1 MRARILIVDDDP
13 DIVLAL
19 ENRVTWMG
27 HEPVTASDGKA
38 ALRIIQTEQ
47 PDLVLLDIQLPVFS
61 GLEILQQIHDSIGKH
76 AAPDAGGALM
86 PPIVM
91 LTAFGTI
98 ELAVKAMQ
106 LGAIDFITK
115 PFTGDHISVVINKAL
130 EAIALRRQVGV
141 LKQELDA
148 RYGGMVGTN
157 AKFTA
162 QLALAKQAAVSNVT
176 VLILGET
183 GTGKEVVARAI
194 HGWSPRRDKPFVAV
208 NCAAIPKDLLE
219 NELFGHEKGAFTG
232 AVKREAGKIEIA
244 EGGTVFL
251 DEIGDMSLSLQSHL
265 LRVLQDQTF
274 YRVGGTQ
281 SVHTDVRFLAATNKD
296 LKQAIHQGS
305 FREDLFYRLAVITV
319 TLPPLR
325 DRIDDIPALAEYVL
339 GRAGKFGL
347 SKHCT
352 LSEAAGRTLSQYR
365 WPGNIR
371 ELENV
376 LTRAYI
382 LTPGKTIEPEHLCLS
397 DVAGAGLASG
407 AGGSA
412 PGQAEASQH
421 RTGDATGY
429 HAMME
434 AYSRWVLEDALKKN
448 DWNQTR
454 AAEAL
459 GLQRTYFTK
468 LLRQKQIPGRQP
480 KPVPPSS
487 SPGPSAE
494 H

>member
-1 MRARILIVDDDP
+1 MRARILIVDDQP
-13 DIVLAL
+13 DIVMPL

-27 HEPVTASDGKA
+27 HEPLTATDGKE
-38 ALRIIQTEQ
+38 ALRLINQEQ
-47 PDLVLLDIQLPVFS
+47 PDVVLLDINLPIFS
-61 GLEILQQIHDSIGKH
+61 GMEVLEQINKTAQAASSGDATS
-76 AAPDAGGALM
+76 AAPG
-86 PPIVM
+86 PSVIM

-106 LGAIDFITK
+106 LGAVDFITK
-115 PFTGDHISVVINKAL
+115 PFTGDHITVVINKAL
-130 EAIALRRQVGV
+130 DAIALRRQVGA
-141 LKQELDA
+141 LKQELDD
-148 RYGGMVGTN
+148 RYGGMVGSN
-157 AKFTA
+157 DKFKA
-162 QLALAKQAAVSNVT
+162 QLALAKQAAASNVT

-194 HGWSPRRDKPFVAV
+194 HGWSPRKDKPFVAV

-296 LKQAIHQGS
+296 LKQAIRQGT
-305 FREDLFYRLAVITV
+305 FREDLFYRLEVISV

-325 DRIDDIPALAEYVL
+325 ERIDDIPALASHFL
-339 GRAGKFGL
+339 GKAGKFGL
-347 SKHCT
+347 NKHCEM
-352 LSEAAGRTLSQYR
+352 SNAALRTLAQYR

-382 LTPGKTIEPEHLCLS
+382 LTPGKTIEPEHLFLS
-397 DVAGAGLASG
+397 GTVSADGHVPGAGA
-407 AGGSA
+407 A
-412 PGQAEASQH
+412 PGLMGPDHAGADH
-421 RTGDATGY
+421 GY

-480 KPVPPSS
+480 KPPAPSS
-487 SPGPSAE
+487 AEPG
-494 H
+494 

>member
-19 ENRVTWMG
+19 ENRITWMG
-27 HEPVTASDGKA
+27 HEPLTAADGNQ
-38 ALRIIQTEQ
+38 ALRIIQGDQ
-47 PDLVLLDIQLPVFS
+47 PDLVLLDIQLPGGPS
-61 GLEILQQIHDSIGKH
+61 GLEILQQIHDTVGKQ
-76 AAPDAGGALM
+76 ASSDKETASL
-86 PPIVM
+86 PPVVM

-98 ELAVKAMQ
+98 ERAVKAMQ
-106 LGAIDFITK
+106 LGAVDFITK
-115 PFTGDHISVVINKAL
+115 PFTGDHITVVINKAL
-130 EAIALRRQVGV
+130 ESIALRRQVGV
-141 LKQELDA
+141 LKKELDD
-148 RYGGMVGTN
+148 RYGGMVGN
-157 AKFTA
+157 NPKFQG
-162 QLALAKQAAVSNVT
+162 QLALAKQAAASTVT
-176 VLILGET
+176 ILILGET

-194 HGWSPRRDKPFVAV
+194 HGWSPRKNKPFVAV

-251 DEIGDMSLSLQSHL
+251 DEIGDMSLSMQSHL

-296 LKQAIHQGS
+296 LKQAIRQGT
-305 FREDLFYRLAVITV
+305 FREDLFFRLEVISV

-325 DRIDDIPALAEYVL
+325 ERIDDIPALAAYFL

-347 SKHCT
+347 SKQCT
-352 LSEAAGRTLSQYR
+352 MSEAALRTLSHYR

-382 LTPGKTIEPEHLCLS
+382 LTPGKTIEPEHLFLS
-397 DVAGAGLASG
+397 ERGPGPSG
-407 AGGSA
+407 DGGFGSREAMEPLPGGS
-412 PGQAEASQH
+412 G
-421 RTGDATGY
+421 GY
-429 HAMME
+429 HEMME

-480 KPVPPSS
+480 KPQAPS
-487 SPGPSAE
+487 PTAGAADL
-494 H
+494 

>member
-1 MRARILIVDDDP
+1 MRAKILIIDDDP

-27 HEPVTASDGKA
+27 HEPVTAGNGKDG
-38 ALRIIQTEQ
+38 LRLLQQEQ
-47 PDLVLLDIQLPVFS
+47 PDLVLLDIQLPGLS
-61 GLEILQQIHDSIGKH
+61 GLDVLQHLAGLARHEDAPSRWLSGSI
-76 AAPDAGGALM
+76 M
-86 PPIVM
+86 PPVIM

-106 LGAIDFITK
+106 LGAADFVTK
-115 PFTGDHISVVINKAL
+115 PFTGDHISVVINKTLAAL
-130 EAIALRRQVGV
+130 SLRRQV
-141 LKQELDA
+141 DA
-148 RYGGMVGTN
+148 LQREVADRYGPIVGDN
-157 AKFTA
+157 KKLLE
-162 QLALAKQAAVSNVT
+162 QLGLARQAAASTVT
-176 VLILGET
+176 VLVLGET

-194 HGWSPRRDKPFVAV
+194 HGWSPRKDKPFVAV

-281 SVHTDVRFLAATNKD
+281 PVHTDVRFLAATNKD
-296 LKQAIHQGS
+296 LKQAIKQGA
-305 FREDLFYRLAVITV
+305 FREDLYYRLEVISI

-325 DRIDDIPALAEYVL
+325 ERMDDVPALARHFL
-339 GRAGKFGL
+339 GQSAKFGIAGKP
-347 SKHCT
+347 T
-352 LSEAAGRTLSQYR
+352 LSEAALGVLTRYH

-376 LTRAYI
+376 LTRAVI
-382 LTPGKTIEPEHLCLS
+382 LSAGGVIEPHHLHLS
-397 DVAGAGLASG
+397 SSASP
-407 AGGSA
+407 AQE
-412 PGQAEASQH
+412 PDHTEEP
-421 RTGDATGY
+421 RFY
-429 HAMME
+429 HEKME
-434 AYSRWVLEDALKKN
+434 AYSRKVLLEALHRN

-454 AAEAL
+454 AAEDL

-468 LLRQKQIPGRQP
+468 MLRQKNISGRPPRPG
-480 KPVPPSS
+480 SS
-487 SPGPSAE
+487 DSWTNS
-494 H
+494 

>member
-13 DIVLAL
+13 DILLGL

-27 HEPVTASDGKA
+27 HEPLTADNGKDG
-38 ALRIIQTEQ
+38 LRLIQQEE
-47 PDLVLLDIQLPVFS
+47 PDLVLLDIQLPGLS
-61 GLEILQQIHDSIGKH
+61 GLEVLQQVKELTDRDHSAND
-76 AAPDAGGALM
+76 APHLGFGPTT

-98 ELAVKAMQ
+98 ERAVQAMQ
-106 LGAIDFITK
+106 LGAIDFVTK
-115 PFTGDHISVVINKAL
+115 PFTGDHITVVINKAL
-130 EAIALRRQVGV
+130 ALIALRRRVGA
-141 LKQELDA
+141 LQQEVDD
-148 RYGGMVGTN
+148 RYGPVVGN
-157 AKFTA
+157 NVKFVS
-162 QLALAKQAAVSNVT
+162 QLNLARQAAASSVT

-183 GTGKEVVARAI
+183 GTGKEVVARSI
-194 HGWSPRRDKPFVAV
+194 HHWSPRKSKPFVAV

-251 DEIGDMSLSLQSHL
+251 DEIGDMSLQLQSHL

-274 YRVGGTQ
+274 YRVGGTT
-281 SVHTDVRFLAATNKD
+281 SVHSDVRFIAATNKD
-296 LKQAIHQGS
+296 LKQAIRQGA
-305 FREDLFYRLAVITV
+305 FREDLYYRLEVISV

-325 DRIDDIPALAEYVL
+325 ERMEDVPALADYFL
-339 GRAGKFGL
+339 SRAGKLGL
-347 SKHCT
+347 QKRCT
-352 LSEAAGRTLSQYR
+352 LSEPAVRLLTQYR

-382 LTPGKTIEPEHLCLS
+382 LCPGNVIEPEHLHLS
-397 DVAGAGLASG
+397 SEQT
-407 AGGSA
+407 A
-412 PGQAEASQH
+412 PFQEAVPPTSSRLYH
-421 RTGDATGY
+421 ERT
-429 HAMME
+429 E
-434 AYSRWVLEDALKKN
+434 AYSRWILEDALKRN

-454 AAEAL
+454 AAEEL

-468 LLRQKQIPGRQP
+468 LLRQKQIPGRPP
-480 KPVPPSS
+480 KTPPA
-487 SPGPSAE
+487 SPPEQDAD
-494 H
+494 HR

>member
-27 HEPVTASDGKA
+27 HEPLTAASGKDG
-38 ALRIIQTEQ
+38 LRLLQQEQ
-47 PDLVLLDIQLPVFS
+47 PDLVLLDIQLPGLS
-61 GLEILQQIHDSIGKH
+61 GLEVLQHLSGLARQD
-76 AAPDAGGALM
+76 DASARWGAGAIM
-86 PPIVM
+86 PPVIM

-106 LGAIDFITK
+106 LGAADFVTK
-115 PFTGDHISVVINKAL
+115 PFTGDHISVVINKTLAAL
-130 EAIALRRQVGV
+130 ALRRQVDV
-141 LKQELDA
+141 LQKEVAD
-148 RYGGMVGTN
+148 RYGPIVGDN
-157 AKFTA
+157 PILLER
-162 QLALAKQAAVSNVT
+162 LAVARQAAASTVT
-176 VLILGET
+176 VLVLGET

-194 HGWSPRRDKPFVAV
+194 HGWSPRKAKPFVAV

-265 LRVLQDQTF
+265 LRLLQDQTF

-281 SVHTDVRFLAATNKD
+281 PVHTDVRFIAATNKD
-296 LKQAIHQGS
+296 LKQAIKQGL
-305 FREDLFYRLAVITV
+305 FREDLYYRLEVISI

-325 DRIDDIPALAEYVL
+325 ERMDDVPALARHFL
-339 GRAGKFGL
+339 GQSAKFGIAGTPSL
-347 SKHCT
+347 SD
-352 LSEAAGRTLSQYR
+352 AALDVLTHYR

-376 LTRAYI
+376 LTRAVI
-382 LTPGKTIEPEHLCLS
+382 LSAGGTIEPRHLHLS
-397 DVAGAGLASG
+397 HA
-407 AGGSA
+407 GSA
-412 PGQAEASQH
+412 PPEPDPGLEP
-421 RTGDATGY
+421 RLY
-429 HAMME
+429 HEKME
-434 AYSRWVLEDALKKN
+434 AYSRKVLEDALQRN
-448 DWNQTR
+448 DWNQTK
-454 AAEAL
+454 AAEDL

-468 LLRQKQIPGRQP
+468 MLRQKNISGRPP
-480 KPVPPSS
+480 KPF
-487 SPGPSAE
+487 
-494 H
+494 

>member
-1 MRARILIVDDDP
+1 MRARILVVDDDP

-27 HEPVTASDGKA
+27 HEPITAADGKE
-38 ALRIIQTEQ
+38 ALRIIQNEQ
-47 PDLVLLDIQLPVFS
+47 PDLVLLDIQLPGYS
-61 GLEILQQIHDSIGKH
+61 GLEILQQLHDSSRRQTPAN
-76 AAPDAGGALM
+76 AAGPSF
-86 PPIVM
+86 PPVVM

-98 ELAVKAMQ
+98 ERAVSAMQ
-106 LGAIDFITK
+106 LGAVDFITK
-115 PFTGDHISVVINKAL
+115 PFTGDHITVVINKAL
-130 EAIALRRQVGV
+130 EMLALRRQVGV
-141 LKQELDA
+141 LKQELDD
-148 RYGGMVGTN
+148 RYGGIVGTN

-162 QLALAKQAAVSNVT
+162 QLALAKQAAASTVT

-183 GTGKEVVARAI
+183 GTGKEVVARAV
-194 HGWSPRRDKPFVAV
+194 HGWSPRKDKPFVAV

-251 DEIGDMSLSLQSHL
+251 DEIGDMSLTMQSHL

-281 SVHTDVRFLAATNKD
+281 SVHTDVRFVAATNKN
-296 LKQAIHQGS
+296 LKQAIRQGS
-305 FREDLFYRLAVITV
+305 FREDLYFRLEVISV

-325 DRIDDIPALAEYVL
+325 DRSDDIPALANYFL

-347 SKHCT
+347 NKQCA
-352 LSEAAGRTLSQYR
+352 LSDAALRTLSHYR

-382 LTPGKTIEPEHLCLS
+382 LTPGKTIEPEHLFLS
-397 DVAGAGLASG
+397 DAGSGPTSASG
-407 AGGSA
+407 S
-412 PGQAEASQH
+412 GQAEPTDPRS
-421 RTGDATGY
+421 GSGGY

-434 AYSRWVLEDALKKN
+434 SYSRWVLEDALKKS

-480 KPVPPSS
+480 KPASPSS
-487 SPGPSAE
+487 SRDQDPE
-494 H
+494 Q

>member
-19 ENRVTWMG
+19 ENRITWMG
-27 HEPVTASDGKA
+27 HEPLTAADGKE

-47 PDLVLLDIQLPVFS
+47 PDLVLLDIQLPVHS
-61 GLEILQQIHDSIGKH
+61 GLEILQQLHDSMGKQG
-76 AAPDAGGALM
+76 ATDVAGSSM

-115 PFTGDHISVVINKAL
+115 PFTGDHITVVINKAL
-130 EAIALRRQVGV
+130 ETLALRRQVGV
-141 LKQELDA
+141 LKQELDD
-148 RYGGMVGTN
+148 RYGPIVGDN
-157 AKFTA
+157 EKFKA
-162 QLALAKQAAVSNVT
+162 QLSLAKQAAASNVT
-176 VLILGET
+176 VLVLGET

-194 HGWSPRRDKPFVAV
+194 HGWSPRKDKPFVAV

-281 SVHTDVRFLAATNKD
+281 SVHTDVRVLAATNKD
-296 LKQAIHQGS
+296 LKQAIRQGT
-305 FREDLFYRLAVITV
+305 FREDLFYRLAVISL

-325 DRIDDIPALAEYVL
+325 DRVDDIPALAHYFL

-347 SKHCT
+347 SKQCT
-352 LSEAAGRTLSQYR
+352 VSEAALRTLARYR

-382 LTPGKTIEPEHLCLS
+382 LTPGKTIEPEHLFLS
-397 DVAGAGLASG
+397 EAAGAGEPGPAQSLEHRPG
-407 AGGSA
+407 AGG
-412 PGQAEASQH
+412 
-421 RTGDATGY
+421 GY
-429 HAMME
+429 HELME

-480 KPVPPSS
+480 KSVPPSS
-487 SPGPSAE
+487 PSDPDADQ
-494 H
+494 

>member
-1 MRARILIVDDDP
+1 MPARILVVDDDP

-19 ENRVTWMG
+19 ENRITWMG
-27 HEPVTASDGKA
+27 HEPVTAGDGKE

-61 GLEILQQIHDSIGKH
+61 GIEILQQLQDSSRKS
-76 AAPDAGGALM
+76 APSDSGPGM
-86 PPIVM
+86 PPMVM

-115 PFTGDHISVVINKAL
+115 PFTGDHITVVINKAL
-130 EAIALRRQVGV
+130 DAIALRRQVGV
-141 LKQELDA
+141 LKQELDD
-148 RYGGMVGTN
+148 RYGPIVGN
-157 AKFTA
+157 NVKFTA
-162 QLALAKQAAVSNVT
+162 QLALAKQAASSNVT

-194 HGWSPRRDKPFVAV
+194 HGWSPRKDKPFVAV

-281 SVHTDVRFLAATNKD
+281 SVHTNVRFLAATNKD
-296 LKQAIHQGS
+296 LKQAIRQGA
-305 FREDLFYRLAVITV
+305 FREDLFYRLEVISV

-325 DRIDDIPALAEYVL
+325 ERIDDIPALTRCFL
-339 GRAGKFGL
+339 GRTARFGL
-347 SKHCT
+347 SKQCT
-352 LSEAAGRTLSQYR
+352 MTEAALRALAQYR

-382 LTPGKTIEPEHLCLS
+382 LTPGKSIEPEHLCLS
-397 DVAGAGLASG
+397 EPLATTPVPSESMPHG
-407 AGGSA
+407 TTGGN
-412 PGQAEASQH
+412 
-421 RTGDATGY
+421 GY
-429 HAMME
+429 HELME
-434 AYSRWVLEDALKKN
+434 AYSRWVLEEALKKN

-459 GLQRTYFTK
+459 ALQRTYFTK

-480 KPVPPSS
+480 KAAPPSS
-487 SPGPSAE
+487 SSEPMPES
-494 H
+494 

>member
-1 MRARILIVDDDP
+1 MRARILIVDDQP
-13 DIVLAL
+13 DIVLGL

-27 HEPVTASDGKA
+27 HEPLTASDGKE
-38 ALRIIQTEQ
+38 ALRLIQQEQ
-47 PDLVLLDIQLPVFS
+47 PDLVLLDIQLPTMS
-61 GLEILQQIHDSIGKH
+61 GIDVLERLND
-76 AAPDAGGALM
+76 AARTDASAGAASRM
-86 PPIVM
+86 TTPSVIM

-106 LGAIDFITK
+106 LGAVDFITK
-115 PFTGDHISVVINKAL
+115 PYTGDHITVVINKAL
-130 EAIALRRQVGV
+130 DAISLRRQVTV
-141 LKQELDA
+141 LQQELDN
-148 RYGGMVGTN
+148 RYGPIIGENT
-157 AKFTA
+157 KFTS
-162 QLALAKQAAVSNVT
+162 QLALAKQAAASNVT
-176 VLILGET
+176 ILILGET

-274 YRVGGTQ
+274 YRVGGTH

-296 LKQAIHQGS
+296 LKQAIRQGT
-305 FREDLFYRLAVITV
+305 FREDLYFRLAVISL

-325 DRIDDIPALAEYVL
+325 ERTDDIPALANYFISRPGKL
-339 GRAGKFGL
+339 GLNKRCSL
-347 SKHCT
+347 STNAIRKLT
-352 LSEAAGRTLSQYR
+352 NYG

-382 LTPGKTIEPEHLCLS
+382 LTPGTTIEPEDVCLS
-397 DVAGAGLASG
+397 ESPGAATATSH
-407 AGGSA
+407 
-412 PGQAEASQH
+412 QAQH
-421 RTGDATGY
+421 PPSSTKGY
-429 HAMME
+429 HELME
-434 AYSRWVLEDALKKN
+434 TYSRWVLEEALKRN

-454 AAEAL
+454 AAEEL
-459 GLQRTYFTK
+459 SLQRTYFTK
-468 LLRQKQIPGRQP
+468 LIRQKQIPGRPP
-480 KPVPPSS
+480 KPGSGVPEGNGTHEP
-487 SPGPSAE
+487 
-494 H
+494 

>member
-27 HEPVTASDGKA
+27 HEPLTADNGKDG
-38 ALRIIQTEQ
+38 LLLIQQEQ
-47 PDLVLLDIQLPVFS
+47 PDVVLLDIQLPAFS
-61 GLEILQQIHDSIGKH
+61 GLEVLQHMH
-76 AAPDAGGALM
+76 ALARKDESPSRWLTGSLM
-86 PPIVM
+86 PPVIM

-106 LGAIDFITK
+106 LGAADFVTK
-115 PFTGDHISVVINKAL
+115 PFTGDHITVVVNKAL
-130 EAIALRRQVGV
+130 DALALRRHVDV
-141 LKQELDA
+141 LQKEVDE
-148 RYGGMVGTN
+148 RYGPIVGEN
-157 AKFTA
+157 AKLAA
-162 QLALAKQAAVSNVT
+162 QLSLARQAAASTVT
-176 VLILGET
+176 VLIMGET

-194 HGWSPRRDKPFVAV
+194 HGWSPRKSKPFVAV

-265 LRVLQDQTF
+265 LRLLQDQTF
-274 YRVGGTQ
+274 YRIGGTQ

-296 LKQAIHQGS
+296 LKQAIRHGQ
-305 FREDLFYRLAVITV
+305 FREDLYYRLEVISL

-325 DRIDDIPALAEYVL
+325 ERMDDLPALARHFLAQSAKLGFPKTPSLSDAALAVL
-339 GRAGKFGL
+339 TRY
-347 SKHCT
+347 H
-352 LSEAAGRTLSQYR
+352 

-376 LTRAYI
+376 LTRAVI
-382 LTPGKTIEPEHLCLS
+382 LSSGNTIEPEHLHLS
-397 DVAGAGLASG
+397 GSGASSFPECDAASG
-407 AGGSA
+407 L
-412 PGQAEASQH
+412 
-421 RTGDATGY
+421 RLY
-429 HAMME
+429 HEKME
-434 AYSRWVLEDALKKN
+434 AYSRRILEEALQQN

-454 AAEAL
+454 AAEEL

-468 LLRQKQIPGRQP
+468 MLRQKQISGRPP
-480 KPVPPSS
+480 KSS
-487 SPGPSAE
+487 SSTDFTSPS
-494 H
+494 

>member
-27 HEPVTASDGKA
+27 HEPLTAADGKE
-38 ALRIIQTEQ
+38 ALRLIQTEQ
-47 PDLVLLDIQLPVFS
+47 PDLVLLDIQLPVCS
-61 GLEILQQIHDSIGKH
+61 GIDILQQIHDSAGKESPMH
-76 AAPDAGGALM
+76 AAPPSM

-115 PFTGDHISVVINKAL
+115 PFTGDHITVVINKAL
-130 EAIALRRQVGV
+130 DTLALRRQVGV
-141 LKQELDA
+141 LKQELDD
-148 RYGGMVGTN
+148 RYGPIVGEN
-157 AKFTA
+157 SKFKA
-162 QLALAKQAAVSNVT
+162 QLALAKQAAASNVT

-194 HGWSPRRDKPFVAV
+194 HGWSPRKDKPFVAV

-281 SVHTDVRFLAATNKD
+281 SVHTDVRFVAATNKD
-296 LKQAIHQGS
+296 LKQAIRQGT
-305 FREDLFYRLAVITV
+305 FREDLFYRLEVIAV

-325 DRIDDIPALAEYVL
+325 ERIDDIPALAKYFL

-347 SKHCT
+347 SKQCT
-352 LSEAAGRTLSQYR
+352 MSDAALRTLAHYR

-382 LTPGKTIEPEHLCLS
+382 LTPGKTIEPEHLFLS
-397 DVAGAGLASG
+397 DTAGAG
-407 AGGSA
+407 A
-412 PGQAEASQH
+412 PGPTPSTEH
-421 RTGDATGY
+421 RPDAGSGY
-429 HAMME
+429 HDLME

-480 KPVPPSS
+480 KPATPNQGSD
-487 SPGPSAE
+487 
-494 H
+494 

>member
-1 MRARILIVDDDP
+1 
-13 DIVLAL
+13 
-19 ENRVTWMG
+19 MG
-27 HEPVTASDGKA
+27 HEPLTAADGKE
-38 ALRIIQTEQ
+38 ALRIIQADQ
-47 PDLVLLDIQLPVFS
+47 PDLVLLDIQLPVYS
-61 GLEILQQIHDSIGKH
+61 GIDILQQVHDACAKQASADAAGPLVPSI
-76 AAPDAGGALM
+76 
-86 PPIVM
+86 IM

-106 LGAIDFITK
+106 LGAVDFITK
-115 PFTGDHISVVINKAL
+115 PFTGDHITVVINKVL
-130 EAIALRRQVGV
+130 ETIALRRQVGV
-141 LKQELDA
+141 LKQELDD
-148 RYGGMVGTN
+148 RYGGIVGEN
-157 AKFTA
+157 AKFRA
-162 QLALAKQAAVSNVT
+162 QLALARQAAASNVT
-176 VLILGET
+176 VLVLGET

-194 HGWSPRRDKPFVAV
+194 HGWSPRKDKPFVAV

-281 SVHTDVRFLAATNKD
+281 AVHTDVRFLAATNKD
-296 LKQAIHQGS
+296 LKQAIHQGT
-305 FREDLFYRLAVITV
+305 FRQDLFYRLEVISV

-325 DRIDDIPALAEYVL
+325 ERADDIPALARYFLE
-339 GRAGKFGL
+339 RAGKFGL
-347 SKHCT
+347 SKQCT
-352 LSEAAGRTLSQYR
+352 LSDAALRTLAQYR

-382 LTPGKTIEPEHLCLS
+382 LSPGKTIEPEHLFLS
-397 DVAGAGLASG
+397 EVGAVGGPAPIQPMEHRAAAGN
-407 AGGSA
+407 
-412 PGQAEASQH
+412 
-421 RTGDATGY
+421 GY
-429 HAMME
+429 HEMME

-480 KPVPPSS
+480 KPAS
-487 SPGPSAE
+487 PSAPSE
-494 H
+494 PELDH

>member
-27 HEPVTASDGKA
+27 HEPLIARDGKE
-38 ALRIIQTEQ
+38 ALRLIQQEQ
-47 PDLVLLDIQLPVFS
+47 PDVVLLDIMLPVFS
-61 GLEILQQIHDSIGKH
+61 GMEVLQQLNDAVRTDSST
-76 AAPDAGGALM
+76 DATTIQLSHSV
-86 PPIVM
+86 IM

-106 LGAIDFITK
+106 LGAVDFITK
-115 PFTGDHISVVINKAL
+115 PFTGDHIMVVINKAL
-130 EAIALRRQVGV
+130 AAISLRRQVSV
-141 LKQELDA
+141 LQQEVDN
-148 RYGGMVGTN
+148 RYGPIIGES
-157 AKFTA
+157 AKFKS
-162 QLALAKQAAVSNVT
+162 QLAMAKQAATSNVT
-176 VLILGET
+176 ILILGET
-183 GTGKEVVARAI
+183 GTGKEVMARAI

-296 LKQAIHQGS
+296 LKQAMHQGS
-305 FREDLFYRLAVITV
+305 FREDLYYRLQVISV

-325 DRIDDIPALAEYVL
+325 ERADDIPALANHFISRPGKL
-339 GRAGKFGL
+339 GLNKRCSL
-347 SKHCT
+347 SVNAIRKLT
-352 LSEAAGRTLSQYR
+352 DYS

-376 LTRAYI
+376 LTRAFI
-382 LTPGKTIEPEHLCLS
+382 LTPGTSIEPEHLFLAES
-397 DVAGAGLASG
+397 PGVAATSTT
-407 AGGSA
+407 
-412 PGQAEASQH
+412 QAIQPLPSS
-421 RTGDATGY
+421 TKGY
-429 HAMME
+429 HELMDI
-434 AYSRWVLEDALKKN
+434 YSRWVLEEALKRN

-454 AAEAL
+454 AAEEL

-468 LLRQKQIPGRQP
+468 LIRQKQIPGRPP
-480 KPVPPSS
+480 KPTHE
-487 SPGPSAE
+487 A
-494 H
+494 

>member
-13 DIVLAL
+13 DIVMAL

-27 HEPVTASDGKA
+27 HEPLTASDGKD
-38 ALRIIQTEQ
+38 ALRMIQQEQ
-47 PDLVLLDIQLPVFS
+47 PDLVLLDIQLPTFS
-61 GLEILQQIHDSIGKH
+61 GLEILQQIHDSAPKDAPVD
-76 AAPDAGGALM
+76 AAVG

-98 ELAVKAMQ
+98 EHAVKAMQ
-106 LGAIDFITK
+106 LGAVDFITK

-130 EAIALRRQVGV
+130 ATISLRRQVSV
-141 LKQELDA
+141 LQQELGD
-148 RYGGMVGTN
+148 RYGAIIGEN
-157 AKFTA
+157 PKFSA
-162 QLALAKQAAVSNVT
+162 QLALAKQAAASNVT
-176 VLILGET
+176 ILVLGET

-232 AVKREAGKIEIA
+232 AIKREPGKIEIA

-274 YRVGGTQ
+274 YRVGGTH
-281 SVHTDVRFLAATNKD
+281 SVHTDVRFVAATNKD
-296 LKQAIHQGS
+296 LKHAIRQGT
-305 FREDLFYRLAVITV
+305 FREDLYYRLGVISI

-325 DRIDDIPALAEYVL
+325 ERLDDIPALANYFHT
-339 GRAGKFGL
+339 RTGKFGL
-347 SKHCT
+347 NKRCS
-352 LSEAAGRTLSQYR
+352 LSENAIQTLTNYG

-382 LTPGKTIEPEHLCLS
+382 LSTGQIEPEHLCLS
-397 DVAGAGLASG
+397 EAIHTTSSVEAPQLPP
-407 AGGSA
+407 GS
-412 PGQAEASQH
+412 EK
-421 RTGDATGY
+421 GY
-429 HAMME
+429 HDLME
-434 AYSRWVLEDALKKN
+434 AYSRWVLEDALKRN

-468 LLRQKQIPGRQP
+468 LLRQKQIPGRPP
-480 KPVPPSS
+480 KSSGDIADTPPSI
-487 SPGPSAE
+487 P
-494 H
+494 

>member
-27 HEPVTASDGKA
+27 HEPLIARDGKD
-38 ALRIIQTEQ
+38 ALRLIQNEQ

-61 GLEILQQIHDSIGKH
+61 GIEVLQQLSD
-76 AAPDAGGALM
+76 AARTETSTAATSVHLSPSV
-86 PPIVM
+86 IM

-106 LGAIDFITK
+106 LGAVDFITK
-115 PFTGDHISVVINKAL
+115 PFTGDHITVVINKAL
-130 EAIALRRQVGV
+130 ATISLRRQVSV
-141 LKQELDA
+141 LQQEVEN
-148 RYGGMVGTN
+148 RYGPIIGDN
-157 AKFTA
+157 AKFKA
-162 QLALAKQAAVSNVT
+162 QLAMAKQAAASNVT
-176 VLILGET
+176 ILILGET
-183 GTGKEVVARAI
+183 GTGKEVMARAI

-296 LKQAIHQGS
+296 LRQAIRQGS
-305 FREDLFYRLAVITV
+305 FREDLYYRLQVISV

-325 DRIDDIPALAEYVL
+325 ERADDIPALANYFISRPGKL
-339 GRAGKFGL
+339 GLNKRCSL
-347 SKHCT
+347 SSTAIRKLT
-352 LSEAAGRTLSQYR
+352 DYS

-382 LTPGKTIEPEHLCLS
+382 LTPGTTIEPEHLFLAES
-397 DVAGAGLASG
+397 PGAA
-407 AGGSA
+407 
-412 PGQAEASQH
+412 
-421 RTGDATGY
+421 ATTTAYAIQPPPSSTKGY
-429 HAMME
+429 HELME
-434 AYSRWVLEDALKKN
+434 TYSRWVLEEALKRN
-448 DWNQTR
+448 EWNQTR
-454 AAEAL
+454 AAEEL

-468 LLRQKQIPGRQP
+468 LIRQKQIPGRPP
-480 KPVPPSS
+480 KS
-487 SPGPSAE
+487 GTHSAE
-494 H
+494 ANDKAET

>member
-27 HEPVTASDGKA
+27 HEPITASDGKD
-38 ALRIIQTEQ
+38 ALRLIQQEQ
-47 PDLVLLDIQLPVFS
+47 PELVLLDIQLPTFS
-61 GLEILQQIHDSIGKH
+61 GIEVLQQISDASRTDAYSGP
-76 AAPDAGGALM
+76 ASAP
-86 PPIVM
+86 PSPSFIM

-106 LGAIDFITK
+106 LGAVDFITK
-115 PFTGDHISVVINKAL
+115 PFTGDHITVVINKAL
-130 EAIALRRQVGV
+130 AAIALRRQVSV
-141 LKQELDA
+141 LQQELHE
-148 RYGGMVGTN
+148 RYGPIIGDN
-157 AKFTA
+157 KKFTA
-162 QLALAKQAAVSNVT
+162 QLALAKQASASNVT
-176 VLILGET
+176 ILILGET
-183 GTGKEVVARAI
+183 GTGKEVVARAV

-251 DEIGDMSLSLQSHL
+251 DEIGDMSLSMQSHL

-281 SVHTDVRFLAATNKD
+281 SVHTDVRFVAATNKD
-296 LKQAIHQGS
+296 LKQAIRQGA
-305 FREDLFYRLAVITV
+305 FREDLYFRLEVIAV

-325 DRIDDIPALAEYVL
+325 ERPDDIPALANHFISRPGKL
-339 GRAGKFGL
+339 GLNKRCSL
-347 SKHCT
+347 STNAIEKLT
-352 LSEAAGRTLSQYR
+352 NYA

-382 LTPGKTIEPEHLCLS
+382 LTPGTIIEPEYVCLS
-397 DVAGAGLASG
+397 ESPGGATSSTVHQAQHLS
-407 AGGSA
+407 GSA
-412 PGQAEASQH
+412 K
-421 RTGDATGY
+421 GY
-429 HAMME
+429 HELME
-434 AYSRWVLEDALKKN
+434 TYSRWVLEEALKRN

-454 AAEAL
+454 AAEEL

-468 LLRQKQIPGRQP
+468 LIRQKQIPGRHP
-480 KPVPPSS
+480 KPGSS
-487 SPGPSAE
+487 SLEANGIHE
-494 H
+494 T

>member
-1 MRARILIVDDDP
+1 MRARILIVDDDQ

-27 HEPVTASDGKA
+27 HEPVTASDGKE
-38 ALRIIQTEQ
+38 ALRLIQTEQ

-61 GLEILQQIHDSIGKH
+61 GIDILQQLHDTGKH
-76 AAPDAGGALM
+76 QAASEASGPSI

-106 LGAIDFITK
+106 LGAVDFITK
-115 PFTGDHISVVINKAL
+115 PFTGDHITVVINKAL
-130 EAIALRRQVGV
+130 ETLALRRQVGV
-141 LKQELDA
+141 LKRELND
-148 RYGGMVGTN
+148 RYGDVVGNN

-162 QLALAKQAAVSNVT
+162 QLALAKQAAAANVT

-183 GTGKEVVARAI
+183 GTGKEVVARAV
-194 HGWSPRRDKPFVAV
+194 HGWSPRKDNPFVAV

-251 DEIGDMSLSLQSHL
+251 DEIGDMSLSMQSHL

-296 LKQAIHQGS
+296 LQQAIRQGT
-305 FREDLFYRLAVITV
+305 FREDLFYRLAVISL

-325 DRIDDIPALAEYVL
+325 ERLDDIPLLAQHFL

-347 SKHCT
+347 SKQCT
-352 LSEAAGRTLSQYR
+352 LSDAALRTLARYR

-382 LTPGKTIEPEHLCLS
+382 LTPGKTIEAEHLFLS
-397 DVAGAGLASG
+397 EPAGASGLPE
-407 AGGSA
+407 AGGSG
-412 PGQAEASQH
+412 PGPTGPSHPPGTAS
-421 RTGDATGY
+421 GY

-434 AYSRWVLEDALKKN
+434 AYSRWVLEEALKKN

-454 AAEAL
+454 AAETL

-480 KPVPPSS
+480 KPAATS
-487 SPGPSAE
+487 SPTENGSD

>member
-1 MRARILIVDDDP
+1 MRARILIVDDQP

-27 HEPVTASDGKA
+27 HEPLTATDGKE
-38 ALRIIQTEQ
+38 ALRLIQQEQ
-47 PDLVLLDIQLPVFS
+47 PDLVLLDIMLPIFS
-61 GLEILQQIHDSIGKH
+61 GMEVLQQLSDSSRTGS
-76 AAPDAGGALM
+76 PAGGASVTM
-86 PPIVM
+86 GHSVIM

-98 ELAVKAMQ
+98 EMAVKAMQ
-106 LGAIDFITK
+106 LGAVDFITK
-115 PFTGDHISVVINKAL
+115 PFTGDHITVVINKAL
-130 EAIALRRQVGV
+130 ENIALRRQVGV
-141 LKQELDA
+141 LKRELDD
-148 RYGGMVGTN
+148 RYGGIVGSN
-157 AKFTA
+157 AKFMA
-162 QLALAKQAAVSNVT
+162 QLALAKQAAASNVT
-176 VLILGET
+176 MLILGET

-194 HGWSPRRDKPFVAV
+194 HGWSPRKDKPFVAV

-251 DEIGDMSLSLQSHL
+251 DEIGDMSLSMQSHL

-296 LKQAIHQGS
+296 LKQAIRQGT
-305 FREDLFYRLAVITV
+305 FREDLFFRLEVISV

-325 DRIDDIPALAEYVL
+325 ERLDDIPALAGYFL

-347 SKHCT
+347 SKQCA
-352 LSEAAGRTLSQYR
+352 LSDAALRVLSQYR

-382 LTPGKTIEPEHLCLS
+382 LTPGKTIEPEHLFL
-397 DVAGAGLASG
+397 SG
-407 AGGSA
+407 AGGE
-412 PGQAEASQH
+412 PGPGTAGPGPAEPIMPPPGGAN
-421 RTGDATGY
+421 GY
-429 HAMME
+429 HEMMK
-434 AYSRWVLEDALKKN
+434 AYSRWVLEDALKTN

-468 LLRQKQIPGRQP
+468 LLRQKQIPGKQP
-480 KPVPPSS
+480 KPAPSS
-487 SPGPSAE
+487 SSIEPNSE
-494 H
+494 Q

>member
-19 ENRVTWMG
+19 ENRITWMG
-27 HEPVTASDGKA
+27 HEPLTAADGKE
-38 ALRIIQTEQ
+38 ALRIIHNDQ
-47 PDLVLLDIQLPVFS
+47 PDLVLLDIQLPGLS
-61 GLEILQQIHDSIGKH
+61 GLEILEQMRDTLGKQASSDRE
-76 AAPDAGGALM
+76 AASL
-86 PPIVM
+86 PPVVM

-98 ELAVKAMQ
+98 ERAVKAMQ
-106 LGAIDFITK
+106 LGAVDFITK
-115 PFTGDHISVVINKAL
+115 PFTGDHITVVINKAL
-130 EAIALRRQVGV
+130 DAIALRRQVGV
-141 LKQELDA
+141 LKQELDD
-148 RYGGMVGTN
+148 RYGGMVGN
-157 AKFTA
+157 NPRFQA
-162 QLALAKQAAVSNVT
+162 QLSLAKQAAASTVT

-194 HGWSPRRDKPFVAV
+194 HGWSPRKDKPFVAV

-251 DEIGDMSLSLQSHL
+251 DEIGDMSLSMQSHL

-296 LKQAIHQGS
+296 LKQAIRQGT
-305 FREDLFYRLAVITV
+305 FREDLFYRLEVISI

-325 DRIDDIPALAEYVL
+325 ERIDDIPALAVYFL
-339 GRAGKFGL
+339 TKAGKFGL
-347 SKHCT
+347 SKQCT
-352 LSEAAGRTLSQYR
+352 MSDAALRTLSHYR

-382 LTPGKTIEPEHLCLS
+382 LTPGKTIEPEHLFLS
-397 DVAGAGLASG
+397 ESGSEPAGDGASG
-407 AGGSA
+407 AKEPIESRPGGS
-412 PGQAEASQH
+412 G
-421 RTGDATGY
+421 GY
-429 HAMME
+429 HEMME

-480 KPVPPSS
+480 KPPTPS
-487 SPGPSAE
+487 PSE
-494 H
+494 HGANH

>member
-27 HEPVTASDGKA
+27 HEPLIATDGKE
-38 ALRIIQTEQ
+38 ALRMIQQEQ

-61 GLEILQQIHDSIGKH
+61 GLEVLQQINDV
-76 AAPDAGGALM
+76 ARTDPATAPPLV
-86 PPIVM
+86 PLHPSVIM

-98 ELAVKAMQ
+98 ERAVKAMQ
-106 LGAIDFITK
+106 LGAVDFITK
-115 PFTGDHISVVINKAL
+115 PFTGDHITVVIKKEL
-130 EAIALRRQVGV
+130 DAISLRRQVSV
-141 LKQELDA
+141 LQQELDD
-148 RYGGMVGTN
+148 RYGPIIGEN
-157 AKFTA
+157 KKFRTH
-162 QLALAKQAAVSNVT
+162 LALAKQAAASNVT
-176 VLILGET
+176 ILVLGET

-194 HGWSPRRDKPFVAV
+194 HGWSPRRARPFVAV

-251 DEIGDMSLSLQSHL
+251 DEIGDMSLSMQSHL

-281 SVHTDVRFLAATNKD
+281 SVHTDVRFVAATNKD
-296 LKQAIHQGS
+296 LRKAIAQGS
-305 FREDLFYRLAVITV
+305 FREDLYYRLQVISV

-325 DRIDDIPALAEYVL
+325 ERADDIPALANYFIS
-339 GRAGKFGL
+339 RAGKFGL
-347 SKHCT
+347 NKRCS
-352 LSEAAGRTLSQYR
+352 LSANAIRILTDYG

-376 LTRAYI
+376 LTRAFI
-382 LTPGKTIEPEHLCLS
+382 LAPGTSIEPEHLFLGE
-397 DVAGAGLASG
+397 AASPTPV
-407 AGGSA
+407 S
-412 PGQAEASQH
+412 
-421 RTGDATGY
+421 TGTPSVPSTPSSTKGY
-429 HAMME
+429 HELME
-434 AYSRWVLEDALKKN
+434 AYSRWVLEEALKHN

-454 AAEAL
+454 AAEEL

-468 LLRQKQIPGRQP
+468 LIRQKQIPGRHP
-480 KPVPPSS
+480 KHSS
-487 SPGPSAE
+487 HDNESSDSP
-494 H
+494 

>member
-27 HEPVTASDGKA
+27 HESLTATNGKD
-38 ALRIIQTEQ
+38 ALRLIQSEQ

-61 GLEILQQIHDSIGKH
+61 GLEILQQMHDSMHKP
-76 AAPDAGGALM
+76 APTDPGSSM
-86 PPIVM
+86 PPTVM

-106 LGAIDFITK
+106 LGAVDFITK
-115 PFTGDHISVVINKAL
+115 PFTGDHITVVINKAL
-130 EAIALRRQVGV
+130 DAIALRRQVGV
-141 LKQELDA
+141 LKQELED
-148 RYGGMVGTN
+148 RYGPIVGSN

-162 QLALAKQAAVSNVT
+162 QLALAEQAAASNVT

-194 HGWSPRRDKPFVAV
+194 HGWSPRKQKPFVAV

-232 AVKREAGKIEIA
+232 AIKREPGKIEIA

-296 LKQAIHQGS
+296 LKQAIRQGT
-305 FREDLFYRLAVITV
+305 FREDLFYRLAVISV

-325 DRIDDIPALAEYVL
+325 DRLDDIPALAGYFL
-339 GRAGKFGL
+339 KRAVKLGL
-347 SKHCT
+347 SKQCNMSDAALHT
-352 LSEAAGRTLSQYR
+352 LAQYR

-382 LTPGKTIEPEHLCLS
+382 LSPGKTIEPEHLCLS
-397 DVAGAGLASG
+397 ESVTACD
-407 AGGSA
+407 
-412 PGQAEASQH
+412 PIEGQPVQH
-421 RTGDATGY
+421 RAIAGNGY
-429 HAMME
+429 HEMME
-434 AYSRWVLEDALKKN
+434 GYSRWVLEEALKKN

-480 KPVPPSS
+480 KPASPSS
-487 SPGPSAE
+487 PSRADVN

>member
-1 MRARILIVDDDP
+1 MRAKILIVDDDP

-27 HEPVTASDGKA
+27 HDPVTADNGKDG
-38 ALRIIQTEQ
+38 LRLIQQEQ

-61 GLEILQQIHDSIGKH
+61 GLEILQQIHDLTAKERSADELSRYGLV
-76 AAPDAGGALM
+76 PTN
-86 PPIVM
+86 PPIIM

-98 ELAVKAMQ
+98 EQAVKAMQ
-106 LGAIDFITK
+106 LGAVDFVTK
-115 PFTGDHISVVINKAL
+115 PFTGDHLTVVINKAL
-130 EAIALRRQVGV
+130 ASLSLRRQVEV
-141 LKQELDA
+141 LQQEVDD
-148 RYGGMVGTN
+148 RYGTIVGEN
-157 AKFTA
+157 AKLMA
-162 QLALAKQAAVSNVT
+162 QLNLAKHAASSTVT

-194 HGWSPRRDKPFVAV
+194 HGWSPRKSKPFVAV

-251 DEIGDMSLSLQSHL
+251 DEIGDMSLSMQSHL

-281 SVHTDVRFLAATNKD
+281 SVHTDVRFIAATNKD
-296 LKQAIHQGS
+296 LKQAIAQGV
-305 FREDLFYRLAVITV
+305 FREDLYYRLEVISLK
-319 TLPPLR
+319 LPPLR
-325 DRIDDIPALAEYVL
+325 ERMDDVPALANHVL
-339 GRAGKFGL
+339 GRSGKLGL
-347 SKHCT
+347 QKRCS
-352 LSEAAGRTLSQYR
+352 LSPAAMRMLTEYR

-382 LTPGKTIEPEHLCLS
+382 LAPGNTIEPEHLHLS
-397 DVAGAGLASG
+397 TAPAVTAPD
-407 AGGSA
+407 SA
-412 PGQAEASQH
+412 PPSPS
-421 RTGDATGY
+421 RLY
-429 HAMME
+429 HEMMDH
-434 AYSRWVLEDALKKN
+434 YSRWVLEEALRRN

-454 AAEAL
+454 AAEEL

-468 LLRQKQIPGRQP
+468 MLRQKHIRGRPP
-480 KPVPPSS
+480 KTPSGS
-487 SPGPSAE
+487 GAGDAAE
-494 H
+494 

>member
-1 MRARILIVDDDP
+1 MIDLSESRILIVDDAKTNV
-13 DIVLAL
+13 DILVDAL
-19 ENRVTWMG
+19 RDEYKLSV
-27 HEPVTASDGKA
+27 ALDGAA
-38 ALRIIQTEQ
+38 ALRSIEKNP
-47 PDLVLLDIQLPVFS
+47 PDLVLLDIQLPIFS
-61 GLEILQQIHDSIGKH
+61 GIEVLQQISD
-76 AAPDAGGALM
+76 AARTDVSSSAGG
-86 PPIVM
+86 PPGLNIIM

-106 LGAIDFITK
+106 LGAVDFITK
-115 PFTGDHISVVINKAL
+115 PFTGDHITVVINKAL
-130 EAIALRRQVGV
+130 AAISLRRQVCV
-141 LKQELDA
+141 LQQELDD
-148 RYGGMVGTN
+148 RYGPIIGEN
-157 AKFTA
+157 KKFTA
-162 QLALAKQAAVSNVT
+162 QLALAKQAAASNVT
-176 VLILGET
+176 MLVLGET

-194 HGWSPRRDKPFVAV
+194 HGWSPRKNKPFVAV

-281 SVHTDVRFLAATNKD
+281 SVQTDVRFVAATNKD
-296 LKQAIHQGS
+296 LNQAIRQGT
-305 FREDLFYRLAVITV
+305 FREDLYYRLAVISL

-325 DRIDDIPALAEYVL
+325 DRADDIPALANYFIS
-339 GRAGKFGL
+339 RAGKLGL
-347 SKHCT
+347 NKRCT
-352 LSEAAGRTLSQYR
+352 LSEHAIRKLADYG

-382 LTPGKTIEPEHLCLS
+382 LTPGPTIEPEHVCLS
-397 DVAGAGLASG
+397 EMPSSIAQSTAHEVQHPPC
-407 AGGSA
+407 SA
-412 PGQAEASQH
+412 K
-421 RTGDATGY
+421 GY
-429 HAMME
+429 HDLME
-434 AYSRWVLEDALKKN
+434 TYSRWVLEQALKRN

-454 AAEAL
+454 AAEEL

-468 LLRQKQIPGRQP
+468 LIRQKQVPGRAP
-480 KPVPPSS
+480 KR
-487 SPGPSAE
+487 SAE
-494 H
+494 PAAGNEPAPS